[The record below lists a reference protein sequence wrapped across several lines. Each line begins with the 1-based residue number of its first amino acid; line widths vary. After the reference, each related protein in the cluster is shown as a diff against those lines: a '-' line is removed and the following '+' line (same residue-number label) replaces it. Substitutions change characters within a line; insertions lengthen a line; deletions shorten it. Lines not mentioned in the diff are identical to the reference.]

1 MINLDKE
8 YFDYPYYFFLR
19 NKGNKLHLY
28 YNVSETLTEARKKD
42 EMMEFD
48 KDEAEIVKKH
58 IQGILKNKKLKN
70 KKEVEN
76 ELKKVKTKKKFDKDE
91 MNELVDE
98 DGTFLN
104 SRIPNLNMALHPRK
118 TMDQTVVA
126 TRMTNNPVTRGY
138 RVYYGENITG
148 EPANLKEVDY
158 SEAYGYEE
166 TKEMDGKETYNYLV
180 KHMGMDEKEAWERTE
195 QFGKDPSGKRDS
207 KSPYKNKKNFVGK
220 LTLAEI
226 QKNKMRDM
234 LEDILAK
241 RSTDEAD
248 VMKKDNKVGK
258 ILMKNIQSIK
268 KLAEKEGIDINHLI
282 KILKQGE

>member
-8 YFDYPYYFFLR
+8 YFEHPYYFFLR
-19 NKGNKLHLY
+19 DKGKKLHLY
-28 YNVSETLTEARKKD
+28 YNVTETLAEARKKD

-48 KDEAEIVKKH
+48 KEEAEIVKKH
-58 IQGILKNKKLKN
+58 IQKILKNKKLKN
-70 KKEVEN
+70 KKEVAS
-76 ELKKVKTKKKFDKDE
+76 ELKKIKVNKDE

-180 KHMGMDEKEAWERTE
+180 KHMGMDPKEAWE
-195 QFGKDPSGKRDS
+195 
-207 KSPYKNKKNFVGK
+207 
-220 LTLAEI
+220 
-226 QKNKMRDM
+226 
-234 LEDILAK
+234 
-241 RSTDEAD
+241 
-248 VMKKDNKVGK
+248 K
-258 ILMKNIQSIK
+258 IGR
-268 KLAEKEGIDINHLI
+268 AHV
-282 KILKQGE
+282 